1 MEVLRQAVTLLELV
15 AWVRRL
21 AVLCHG
27 QAGKVRVELVERCL
41 RLRVRGR
48 PMAVRCRLEAGKVRV
63 ELVERCLR
71 LRVRGRHLEA
81 RVS

>member
-1 MEVLRQAVTLLELV
+1 MELLRQAVMLLVLV
-15 AWVRRL
+15 DWVRRL
-21 AVLCHG
+21 ADLCHG
-27 QAGKVRVELVERCL
+27 QAGRV
-41 RLRVRGR
+41 
-48 PMAVRCRLEAGKVRV
+48 KV